1 MLKLKRNLLSVAL
14 ASATMMLATGAQA
27 QAGEDEAKAK
37 EQAKEQAEES
47 AEAKAL
53 ADAPVL
59 AQSTAATP
67 AETSDEAAID
77 AASEEAKELAAV
89 QVTGFRAGVE
99 TSIEVKR
106 ESNQIVE
113 VVSSEDIGKLPDIS
127 IADSI
132 TRLPGLAGQRVA
144 GRTSTISI
152 RGLSGDYGTTLLN
165 GREQVS
171 VGDNRTVE
179 YDQFPSELINQVVV
193 YKTADASLVGQGLS
207 GTIDLR
213 TIRPLNFDERTISL
227 NARYEE
233 NSIGEV
239 NSDSDDN
246 GSRLSAFY
254 VDQFMDDR
262 LGIALGYAR
271 LDSPGQAE
279 RYEAWGF
286 PDNVAGA
293 PNSYTLGG
301 AKIQGSSTDNVREGY
316 MGVLEFNVN
325 DSYSTMLDVY
335 YSKFDK
341 AETTRFLETGLG
353 WSGASL
359 SNAVIEDGVT
369 TSGTFTGI
377 RPVLRNDLNEGDD
390 QLFAIGWN
398 NEFRFADTWVARA
411 DISYSSADREESI
424 LETYSGTRAGIT
436 DSVDFVLNPDG
447 RPDFNFSRDYTDPT
461 QIVLTDPGGWG
472 QDGYIKTPQI
482 DDELA
487 SYRLDFEKSF
497 VDGGMADW
505 FSSFEF
511 GINYA
516 DREKQRQ
523 VPEAFLDLIVDE
535 TVVPAEFLIDPVD
548 LGFAGLPGTLSYEIN
563 PVLDQF
569 YRYRENINADIVNK
583 QWTVNE
589 ELLTGYAQFNVMT
602 DLGSVPVRGNI
613 GIQVIDVDQS
623 SDGFSVIQGNA
634 ANAVPFSGGDTYTD
648 WLPSMN
654 LTFELPAENKI
665 RTGIARQSAR
675 PRIDQLRANN
685 NTSLEFSG
693 VNQGLWT
700 RSGGNPELRPWE
712 ANAFDV
718 SWEKYFYENRGYV
731 SLAYFYKDLRTY
743 VYDQVGTFD
752 ASDLAPPPGYTGP
765 TPYPVGVYNRPAN
778 GEGGNIKGWEFA
790 VSVPFDMFADWLE
803 GFGFIG
809 NYSDTSS
816 SIKRLGPD
824 GPDEPIAGLS
834 EEVYNLTF
842 YYEAHGFLARISQ
855 RSRSEF
861 LGEIQGF
868 GADRAL
874 VYIDGEDVV
883 DAQLG
888 YSFQSGALEGV
899 SLLFQVNNLTDEPY
913 RQFFNNNGLT
923 QRYEEYGRQYLFGV
937 TYKF

>member
-27 QAGEDEAKAK
+27 QAGEDGTKAK
-37 EQAKEQAEES
+37 EQSKES

-53 ADAPVL
+53 AEAPVL

-67 AETSDEAAID
+67 AETSDEAAVD
-77 AASEEAKELAAV
+77 AATQDAKTLGAV

-113 VVSSEDIGKLPDIS
+113 VVSSEDLGKLPDLS

-171 VGDNRTVE
+171 VGDNRGVE
-179 YDQFPSELINQVVV
+179 FDQFPSELINQVVV

-213 TIRPLNFDERTISL
+213 TIRPLSFDERAVSL

-239 NSDSDDN
+239 NSDSDDT

-286 PDNVAGA
+286 PDNIAGA
-293 PNSYTLGG
+293 PGAYTLGG

-359 SNAVIEDGVT
+359 SNAVVENGVT

-390 QLFAIGWN
+390 RLFAIGWN
-398 NEFRFADTWVARA
+398 NEFRFADSWVARA
-411 DISYSSADREESI
+411 DISHSSADREESI
-424 LETYSGTRAGIT
+424 LETYSGTRAGVT
-436 DSVDFVLNPDG
+436 DTVDFVLNPDG
-447 RPDFNFSRDYTDPT
+447 WPDFSFGLDYTDPNL
-461 QIVLTDPGGWG
+461 IVLTDPGGWG
-472 QDGYIKTPQI
+472 QEGYVKYPEIN
-482 DDELA
+482 DELT

-497 VDGGMADW
+497 VDGAMSNW

-523 VPEAFLDLIVDE
+523 VPEFFLDVITNE
-535 TVVPAEFLIDPVD
+535 TV
-548 LGFAGLPGTLSYEIN
+548 LP
-563 PVLDQF
+563 
-569 YRYRENINADIVNK
+569 
-583 QWTVNE
+583 
-589 ELLTGYAQFNVMT
+589 
-602 DLGSVPVRGNI
+602 
-613 GIQVIDVDQS
+613 
-623 SDGFSVIQGNA
+623 
-634 ANAVPFSGGDTYTD
+634 
-648 WLPSMN
+648 
-654 LTFELPAENKI
+654 
-665 RTGIARQSAR
+665 
-675 PRIDQLRANN
+675 
-685 NTSLEFSG
+685 
-693 VNQGLWT
+693 
-700 RSGGNPELRPWE
+700 PELSAALSATARSCTSPSR
-712 ANAFDV
+712 AM
-718 SWEKYFYENRGYV
+718 R
-731 SLAYFYKDLRTY
+731 RR
-743 VYDQVGTFD
+743 D
-752 ASDLAPPPGYTGP
+752 A
-765 TPYPVGVYNRPAN
+765 
-778 GEGGNIKGWEFA
+778 
-790 VSVPFDMFADWLE
+790 AD
-803 GFGFIG
+803 G
-809 NYSDTSS
+809 S
-816 SIKRLGPD
+816 K
-824 GPDEPIAGLS
+824 A
-834 EEVYNLTF
+834 
-842 YYEAHGFLARISQ
+842 
-855 RSRSEF
+855 
-861 LGEIQGF
+861 
-868 GADRAL
+868 
-874 VYIDGEDVV
+874 
-883 DAQLG
+883 
-888 YSFQSGALEGV
+888 
-899 SLLFQVNNLTDEPY
+899 
-913 RQFFNNNGLT
+913 
-923 QRYEEYGRQYLFGV
+923 
-937 TYKF
+937 